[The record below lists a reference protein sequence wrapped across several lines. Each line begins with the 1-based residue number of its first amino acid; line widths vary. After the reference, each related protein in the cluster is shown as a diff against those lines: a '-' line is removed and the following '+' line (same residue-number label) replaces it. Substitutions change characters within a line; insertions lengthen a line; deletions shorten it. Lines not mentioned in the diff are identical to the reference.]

1 MTEETIDHVRTML
14 ESVLA
19 DTEDEDTRFKLR
31 TALQYLDLAE
41 AEERALVGVA
51 DARAEEADELASR
64 LSELGYID

>member
-19 DTEDEDTRFKLR
+19 DTEDEDNRFKLR

-41 AEERALVGVA
+41 AEERALVGAA